1 MKVPLL
7 VLSPPGVAVAIAIVG
22 LSITA
27 FDLFH
32 ERADGTASSITT
44 ELSALAAGA
53 TISPTEPA
61 VLAFRGGTR

>member
-7 VLSPPGVAVAIAIVG
+7 VSSPPGVAVAIAIVG
-22 LSITA
+22 LIIIV

-32 ERADGTASSITT
+32 ERAGGTASSTTT

-61 VLAFRGGTR
+61 VLASRGGIR